1 MKLPGRRGAAGPQIS
16 GSGRAETPVAPPDPP
31 HTGAPP
37 ARNNMRGSS
46 WLLAD
51 MALNIWA
58 LAIVKAMGADFAA
71 VQIVFIRAAIG
82 LILLLPFVGVAL
94 WRNRGA
100 GRHSGALRLRQ
111 PGLHLLRVGLSTVA
125 LTSSFFAVAKVPLA
139 LFTAI
144 SFTRP
149 VVMMVM
155 AALILREVIR
165 PAHWLAGAVGLLGVV
180 IAVEPAG
187 FATGYDAN
195 AGLLALFVTVF
206 TGTGAI
212 IVTRKMRAEPSLIMM
227 LTYTAGLALCTLPFA
242 LWFWVPV
249 AEGWRV
255 LIWIGVF
262 SQAAQFCF
270 LRAHYWGDAGVL
282 GPLSYASLILST
294 AVGYLIF
301 DEVPTPAMVLGA
313 GLIVLA
319 TLSISGLP
327 GRLWRRGARRR

>member
-1 MKLPGRRGAAGPQIS
+1 
-16 GSGRAETPVAPPDPP
+16 
-31 HTGAPP
+31 
-37 ARNNMRGSS
+37 MRGSA

-51 MALNIWA
+51 MALNIWT

-82 LILLLPFVGVAL
+82 LILLLPFVGITL
-94 WRNRGA
+94 YRNRAEGS
-100 GRHSGALRLRQ
+100 GGALRLRQ

-180 IAVEPAG
+180 IAVEPSG
-187 FATGYDAN
+187 FAPGFDAN
-195 AGLLALFVTVF
+195 AGLVALFVTVF

-227 LTYTAGLALCTLPFA
+227 LTYTGGLALCTLPLA

-249 AEGWRV
+249 GEGWRV

-270 LRAHYWGDAGVL
+270 LRAHFWGDAGVL

-327 GRLWRRGARRR
+327 GRVWRRGTRRG